1 MITRVKDSSDHF
13 IFEINAGKG
22 HSKLIE
28 DDVIQI
34 QSRSILDPPLSDMDF
49 ENKIAWVRTTVNSW
63 ILRVHPEYDF
73 ENSSRK

>member
-1 MITRVKDSSDHF
+1 MITRVKDNSDHF

-34 QSRSILDPPLSDMDF
+34 LSRSMSDPTFSDVDF
-49 ENKIAWVRTTVNSW
+49 KI
-63 ILRVHPEYDF
+63 
-73 ENSSRK
+73 